1 MGLDLHFRGTN
12 SELVPTGNVLQPYE
26 PLKIE
31 YDDFFTLN
39 DHISECSWSEGFTI
53 LNAAPVKVEEDGSN
67 NFTWNTGIY
76 TYEQIMKHLSDTKV
90 SRFLIEQIK
99 KKLYT
104 KYIHIQIY

>member
-12 SELVPTGNVLQPYE
+12 SDLISTGNTWQPYE

-39 DHISECSWSEGFTI
+39 DHICECSWAAG
-53 LNAAPVKVEEDGSN
+53 LNIRDSAPVIVKEDGTD
-67 NFTWNTGIY
+67 NFVWDTGIY
-76 TYEQIMKHLSDTKV
+76 TYEQIMNSLETKL

-99 KKLYT
+99 EKPYT

>member
-12 SELVPTGNVLQPYE
+12 SELVPTGNIWEPYE

-31 YDDFFTLN
+31 YDNFFTLN
-39 DHISECSWSEGFTI
+39 GHISENSWYEGHI
-53 LNAAPVKVEEDGSN
+53 IYDSAPVKVKGDGTN

-76 TYEQIMKHLSDTKV
+76 TYEQIMKYLLDTKV

-99 KKLYT
+99 KKPYI